1 AAAPVGPPAAPP
13 GRFEDLRREAAAL
26 PEADRRA
33 YYDALCHSTL
43 AFIAWRTDGLPFADQ
58 LADFLHVPPE
68 PASDAE
74 IDALETELRARLD
87 GLGYTGDLRSRCTAW
102 EEKNRA
108 APAEAAAVLAEL
120 LDAAWDRTDP

>member
-58 LADFLHVPPE
+58 LAGFLHVPAE

-74 IDALETELRARLD
+74 IDALEAELRARLEP
-87 GLGYTGDLRSRCTAW
+87 LGYPGDPPSRCAACGQS
-102 EEKNRA
+102 NRG
-108 APAEAAAVLAEL
+108 
-120 LDAAWDRTDP
+120 